1 MAKITVL
8 GSGTAVSSFYKPF
21 DFRAPPG
28 YLLEH
33 NGKNY
38 LIECSDGVRGRL
50 EKIKVDYFNTDSILI
65 SHFHPDHF
73 SILPF
78 IQSVYVRTRWANQKK
93 EINIYAPKGIEN
105 KLRTFWEMT
114 HFKGSYDER
123 IVPFLKINFFEFGNN
138 KKFILDKD
146 LSLTSFSVNHESR
159 RMDAYA
165 MRFQFKNKIFTYSGD
180 CGPCQGVNV
189 AAEGADLLIAECS
202 ADIGVDQIEYGHFNS
217 YQAGVLASKRNV
229 KSLVLSHLTGKY
241 SAGELVADVRRSGFA
256 GQVKVAE
263 DRDVL
268 QLENA

>member
-1 MAKITVL
+1 MTKITVL

-33 NGKNY
+33 DGKQY
-38 LIECSDGVRGRL
+38 LIECSDGMRGRL
-50 EKIKVDYFNTDSILI
+50 EKIKIDYFSIDSIFI

-78 IQSVYVRTRWANQKK
+78 IQSIYVRTRWANQKK
-93 EINIYAPKGIEN
+93 EINIYGPKGMEN

-123 IVPFLKINFFEFGNN
+123 IVPFLKINFFEFGNK
-138 KKFILDKD
+138 KKFILEKN
-146 LSLTSFSVNHESR
+146 LSITSFSVHHESR

-165 MRFQFKNKIFTYSGD
+165 MRFQIGQKVFTYSGD
-180 CGPCQGVNV
+180 CGPCQGVNE
-189 AAEGADLLIAECS
+189 AAEGADLLISECS
-202 ADIGVDQIEYGHFNS
+202 ADIGVDHSEYGHFNS
-217 YQAGVLASKRNV
+217 YQVGAMAAKRNV
-229 KSLVLSHLTGKY
+229 KTLVLSHLTNKY
-241 SAGELVADVRRSGFA
+241 SPSELVADVLESGFT
-256 GQVKVAE
+256 GVVKAAE